1 MRKKSKNFDDIIKEE
16 LKYSEYLNT
25 RIKEIKKK
33 AKTGREKIIKKKNN
47 FKYLNEFKY
56 LQNEQRR
63 LENELVVQLYNINE
77 NEYDTKTS
85 NFKLKSDDI
94 LNHFYN
100 ITRVEKEINKDFNII
115 FKLIKDLINKQK
127 ENNQN
132 NIKKKTKK
140 ENDLNI
146 ENIDIQNILK

>member
-1 MRKKSKNFDDIIKEE
+1 MRKKSKNLDDIIKEE

-33 AKTGREKIIKKKNN
+33 AKTGKEKIIKKKNN

-77 NEYDTKTS
+77 NELDTKTS
-85 NFKLKSDDI
+85 NFKTQSDDV

-100 ITRVEKEINKDFNII
+100 ITRIEKEINKDFNIH
-115 FKLIKDLINKQK
+115 
-127 ENNQN
+127 
-132 NIKKKTKK
+132 
-140 ENDLNI
+140 
-146 ENIDIQNILK
+146 

>member
-1 MRKKSKNFDDIIKEE
+1 
-16 LKYSEYLNT
+16 
-25 RIKEIKKK
+25 
-33 AKTGREKIIKKKNN
+33 
-47 FKYLNEFKY
+47 

-85 NFKLKSDDI
+85 NFKSKSDDI

-115 FKLIKDLINKQK
+115 FKLIKELINKQK

-132 NIKKKTKK
+132 NTKKKNYK
-140 ENDLNI
+140 
-146 ENIDIQNILK
+146 NILVKNIKTSDNRLFIHINYIFSLSQKININNKIYGINLLQIKRDIFFSLIVDNINKHQNK

>member
-1 MRKKSKNFDDIIKEE
+1 M
-16 LKYSEYLNT
+16 
-25 RIKEIKKK
+25 
-33 AKTGREKIIKKKNN
+33 
-47 FKYLNEFKY
+47 
-56 LQNEQRR
+56 QNEQRR

-85 NFKLKSDDI
+85 NFKSKSDDI

-132 NIKKKTKK
+132 NTKKK
-140 ENDLNI
+140 
-146 ENIDIQNILK
+146 